1 MSLLVLCILREGQWD
16 WGIDQHLQG
25 IVRVG
30 IIYARVWLCTRVI
43 LYFRPHDPIFFSCP
57 LLSNKTPH
65 SVSPPGLSHTAIH
78 SCKEHS
84 AKRDIC
90 SVRECP
96 NYSWPFNHS
105 GFGLRGI
112 CGVSH
117 KCVSAT
123 LVVAVSL
130 RLPCML
136 YLQMIKSQHII
147 MQFWRLIVSWY
158 NKLECSIYILL
169 LLYF

>member
-1 MSLLVLCILREGQWD
+1 MYFKGGSVRLRHWSALTGYCESWYYICTCVIVHTCYTVFQATRSNLL
-16 WGIDQHLQG
+16 
-25 IVRVG
+25 
-30 IIYARVWLCTRVI
+30 
-43 LYFRPHDPIFFSCP
+43 
-57 LLSNKTPH
+57 LLSSSIKQDPH

-158 NKLECSIYILL
+158 NMLDCSI
-169 LLYF
+169 